1 MEGSS
6 SACRISEGQSTTRP
20 PYFDGNNY
28 SYWKLRMRMWLQATD
43 FALWGRCE
51 ASYEIPERPDAG
63 YSQLQIQDLSL
74 NAKAMNALYCALSP
88 KEFERIQECTT
99 AHEIWRR
106 LEGTHEETSSEED
119 LGEKE
124 TTCLGFM
131 AIGESDIDSESD
143 SDNEVNLD
151 LQEAFNELFEISKSL
166 RVENKSIK
174 KNLSFLRNENDR
186 LEKQLKDIE
195 TSPKDNNLL
204 LENQDLI
211 NENNKLIEENN
222 SLKLEI
228 SDLKTKMDIIEKEIA
243 CLRENSNK
251 LINKVDNFYSPKVE
265 KGSPSRR
272 PTKRSGSKLTWIS
285 KKELE
290 SYFVVSGITIT

>member
-1 MEGSS
+1 
-6 SACRISEGQSTTRP
+6 
-20 PYFDGNNY
+20 
-28 SYWKLRMRMWLQATD
+28 
-43 FALWGRCE
+43 
-51 ASYEIPERPDAG
+51 
-63 YSQLQIQDLSL
+63 
-74 NAKAMNALYCALSP
+74 
-88 KEFERIQECTT
+88 
-99 AHEIWRR
+99 

-272 PTKRSGSKLTWIS
+272 PSNKSGSKLTWIP
-285 KKELE
+285 KKKLE
-290 SYFVVSGITIT
+290 SCFVGFRDDYNIKDWTYKLKAGQLKLGEPMSRPRRRRRRPTRRRTNDGPAARRPPDWRPAPMPGPPSYGWEPHPMWHPPPPFGPFYWPW